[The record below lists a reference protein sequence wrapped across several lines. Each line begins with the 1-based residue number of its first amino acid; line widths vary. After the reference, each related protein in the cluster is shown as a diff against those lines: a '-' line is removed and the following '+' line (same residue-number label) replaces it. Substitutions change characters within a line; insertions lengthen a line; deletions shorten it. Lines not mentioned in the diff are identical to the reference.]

1 MHALV
6 RQWEIERDLVQGHS
20 RHARWADMR
29 YIFGHREDEPHAAT
43 RARYSIR
50 ECGPKTRDRWERE
63 YRCERKITR
72 IMSNSPLCPKT
83 DSKHST
89 LQIEEKKK

>member
-1 MHALV
+1 METLV

-29 YIFGHREDEPHAAT
+29 YIFGHRENEPHAAT
-43 RARYSIR
+43 RARNSIR

-63 YRCERKITR
+63 YRCERKTTR
-72 IMSNSPLCPKT
+72 IMSNP
-83 DSKHST
+83 T
-89 LQIEEKKK
+89 LHPPWCSAAEPR